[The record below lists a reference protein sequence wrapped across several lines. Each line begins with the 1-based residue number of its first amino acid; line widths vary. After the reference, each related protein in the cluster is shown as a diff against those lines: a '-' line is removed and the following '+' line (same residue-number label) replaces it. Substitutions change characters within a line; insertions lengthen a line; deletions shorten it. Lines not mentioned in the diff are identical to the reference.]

1 LPADSQKAG
10 GAAATL
16 LQGQD
21 GDETITQEQ
30 TSLTESVYTTQLV
43 TQGMNESPSLQH
55 DDVLAPT
62 PLPASNDSPLSV
74 KKLRR
79 YLIEVR
85 RRIETLRALLT
96 LRPLSLPRIM
106 IHGRWGRGAR
116 VEGITQSIIRDR
128 HLDTRMHARAHESFS
143 STTRESPSL
152 PLASGAG
159 NCPRVRRHLHSSAP
173 PLGGVSGND
182 HVVPFGA
189 QIHPEEGQ

>member
-1 LPADSQKAG
+1 M
-10 GAAATL
+10 
-16 LQGQD
+16 
-21 GDETITQEQ
+21 
-30 TSLTESVYTTQLV
+30 

-55 DDVLAPT
+55 DDVHAPT
-62 PLPASNDSPLSV
+62 PLPASNASPLPV
-74 KKLRR
+74 NKLRR
-79 YLIEVR
+79 YHFEVR
-85 RRIETLRALLT
+85 RRIGPLRALHA
-96 LRPLSLPRIM
+96 LRPHSLPRIK

-116 VEGITQSIIRDR
+116 IEGIAQSVIRDR
-128 HLDTRMHARAHESFS
+128 HFDTRVHARVSQSFS

-159 NCPRVRRHLHSSAP
+159 KCPRVRRHLYTSAP